1 MKKFKIGFILILI
14 IPIITA
20 CQNSNSLTCHEEL
33 YQKEFKQTLNINYN
47 SEKTKVESANIN
59 IFVNINEIDLKNI
72 GCTKETKEECIN
84 ELEEKYN
91 NECNNLLENCEITD
105 KNENG
110 FKFKAS
116 VKKDKLDVYFGDI
129 STTLPINQ
137 MRYKIET
144 KLGFTCEE

>member
-1 MKKFKIGFILILI
+1 MKKYSILFILMI
-14 IPIITA
+14 IPFITA
-20 CQNSNSLTCHEEL
+20 CQDNNSLTCFEEL
-33 YQKEFKQTLNINYN
+33 YHKEFKQTLNINYN
-47 SEKTKVESANIN
+47 KEKTKIDNANIN

-72 GCTKETKEECIN
+72 GCTKETKEECIL
-84 ELEEKYN
+84 ELQEKYN
-91 NECNNLLENCEITD
+91 SGCNELLENCEVYD

-110 FKFKAS
+110 FSFKANIRN
-116 VKKDKLDVYFGDI
+116 DKLDVFFGDI